1 MKKGY
6 VHSDA
11 QAHMFGTWIKMKNI
25 PNGII
30 LKKKPITLETNYS
43 IGPFIKI
50 KSVNKSQK
58 HKYQEEP
65 ESSF

>member
-30 LKKKPITLETNYS
+30 LKKKPVHQASKYS
-43 IGPFIKI
+43 IGPFIKV
-50 KSVNKSQK
+50 KPVHKPQK
-58 HKYQEEP
+58 DEDEEP

>member
-30 LKKKPITLETNYS
+30 LKKKAIILETNYS

-50 KSVNKSQK
+50 KPVHKPQK
-58 HKYQEEP
+58 DEDDEL
-65 ESSF
+65 